1 MLLEGLTVTVAL
13 IDGDVIAHL
22 ACEGRMQGINALE
35 FVKAEFKE
43 QFLRQLDIDG
53 PTLKLLTVDDI
64 VFTPEQDE
72 AYQERS
78 WKCFMKVF
86 TECMEANFATEH
98 RMAMK
103 GEKNFR
109 DALFARYKDHRV
121 SKPEKRNKFVP
132 MMRARAVEEGLAE
145 FAVNME
151 ADDLLRIWF
160 HEYKSAGRDTVIC
173 SIDKDLKCMPTRH
186 YNIRKAEHFEMSEV
200 DSNLF
205 FYAQMLQGDP
215 TDNIQGIPKIGPV
228 KAEGLLKGLKEESE
242 MQEVVMRSYYYAF
255 GPRWQEEIMLN
266 GSLLYLLKHHEDKF
280 EIDSWPKIDLDLET
294 PETEAI
300 RKVIKVDKPLTIPYA
315 LEIIDPKSVVG
326 SNAWNKAM
334 EFLMFETAKLGNN
347 EEPALD
353 ALEVIT
359 TRGKIPDYEIEAHS
373 KLKALFSNV
382 PEIKSPE
389 AISHQLEANLSGANT
404 PPPLSFAK
412 VSVPSTPAVPTF
424 AAPKPT
430 TSAPPPPPQV
440 PKLFTPPSGV
450 TPPPK
455 LSVPSTPSVP
465 KLAVPATAAI
475 TPPPAPPAAEK
486 PKFVFK
492 PPT

>member
-1 MLLEGLTVTVAL
+1 
-13 IDGDVIAHL
+13 
-22 ACEGRMQGINALE
+22 
-35 FVKAEFKE
+35 
-43 QFLRQLDIDG
+43 
-53 PTLKLLTVDDI
+53 
-64 VFTPEQDE
+64 
-72 AYQERS
+72 
-78 WKCFMKVF
+78 
-86 TECMEANFATEH
+86 
-98 RMAMK
+98 
-103 GEKNFR
+103 
-109 DALFARYKDHRV
+109 
-121 SKPEKRNKFVP
+121 
-132 MMRARAVEEGLAE
+132 
-145 FAVNME
+145 
-151 ADDLLRIWF
+151 
-160 HEYKSAGRDTVIC
+160 
-173 SIDKDLKCMPTRH
+173 
-186 YNIRKAEHFEMSEV
+186 
-200 DSNLF
+200 
-205 FYAQMLQGDP
+205 
-215 TDNIQGIPKIGPV
+215 
-228 KAEGLLKGLKEESE
+228 
-242 MQEVVMRSYYYAF
+242 
-255 GPRWQEEIMLN
+255 MLN

-280 EIDSWPKIDLDLET
+280 EIDSWPKIDFDLET

-300 RKVIKVDKPLTIPYA
+300 RKVIKVDKPLTVQYA
-315 LEIIDPKSVVG
+315 LEVIDPRSVVG

-334 EFLMFETAKLGNN
+334 EFLMFETAKLGSN

-373 KLKALFSNV
+373 KLKALFSNL
-382 PEIKSPE
+382 PEVKSPE

>member
-1 MLLEGLTVTVAL
+1 
-13 IDGDVIAHL
+13 
-22 ACEGRMQGINALE
+22 
-35 FVKAEFKE
+35 
-43 QFLRQLDIDG
+43 
-53 PTLKLLTVDDI
+53 
-64 VFTPEQDE
+64 
-72 AYQERS
+72 
-78 WKCFMKVF
+78 
-86 TECMEANFATEH
+86 
-98 RMAMK
+98 
-103 GEKNFR
+103 
-109 DALFARYKDHRV
+109 
-121 SKPEKRNKFVP
+121 

-412 VSVPSTPAVPTF
+412 VSVPSAPATPVV

-430 TSAPPPPPQV
+430 ISAPPTPPQV
-440 PKLFTPPSGV
+440 PRLLVPSGSI

-455 LSVPSTPSVP
+455 LSVPSVPSVP
-465 KLAVPATAAI
+465 KIVTPATAAV
-475 TPPPAPPAAEK
+475 TPPPASPAAEK